1 MAKLKEESKKENKE
15 VEKEITQVTKSE
27 FDPEIPEQKQRW
39 LR

>member
-1 MAKLKEESKKENKE
+1 MAKQKELKKEIKKDPQIDPQNPG
-15 VEKEITQVTKSE
+15 

>member
-1 MAKLKEESKKENKE
+1 MLKKKQATKE
-15 VEKEITQVTKSE
+15 VEKEEVKIDLQNPG